1 MVSDAFSKTESRM
14 KKAVESLRGDLLS
27 VRTGR
32 AHPSL
37 VANIAVDYHGTQMPL
52 NQLANISAP
61 EARMILVQPWDRQ
74 VLNTVVKTLQTSEL
88 GLNPSV
94 DGDTLRIPIPPLT
107 EERRKD
113 MVKLVKQKVE
123 QGRIA
128 ARNIRRDEVEKIRG
142 QEKSKEMS
150 QDESRRAQERIQK
163 ITDSS
168 IAEMEGLG
176 SAREAAVMEV

>member
-37 VANIAVDYHGTQMPL
+37 VANIAVDYHGIQMPL

-74 VLNTVVKTLQTSEL
+74 VLNTVVKTIQTSEL

-107 EERRKD
+107 EERRRE

>member
-1 MVSDAFSKTESRM
+1 MASDAFSRTESRM
-14 KKAVESLRGDLLS
+14 KKTVESLRGDLLS

-37 VANIAVDYHGTQMPL
+37 VANVVVDYHGTPMSL

-74 VLNTVVKTLQTSEL
+74 VLNTVVKAIQTSEL

-94 DGDTLRIPIPPLT
+94 EGDTLRIPIPALT
-107 EERRKD
+107 EERRRE

-128 ARNIRRDEVEKIRG
+128 RPEHPQGRG
-142 QEKSKEMS
+142 
-150 QDESRRAQERIQK
+150 
-163 ITDSS
+163 
-168 IAEMEGLG
+168 
-176 SAREAAVMEV
+176 